1 MNRGANALNLVER
14 DRGYAL
20 GMLKIYPVCLALI
33 CLSGVVH
40 AQTTTTIPT
49 RTIIPGA
56 ASPLNTIP
64 PSASPLTSPP
74 LSASP
79 LTNPPLSANPL
90 QPTTRAASPGPCS
103 ASAQSLCTNGLGSCN
118 AQCAATV
125 AAAASVGVAASVA
138 TCTDRCCNQFNI
150 CLHQRQCPGSAVN
163 CFAPATFA
171 PAPAGTEP

>member
-40 AQTTTTIPT
+40 AQTSISTIP
-49 RTIIPGA
+49 R
-56 ASPLNTIP
+56 
-64 PSASPLTSPP
+64 SASPLTSPP

-125 AAAASVGVAASVA
+125 AAAASVGVAASQA

>member
-40 AQTTTTIPT
+40 AQT
-49 RTIIPGA
+49 RTSTPGA
-56 ASPLNTIP
+56 VNTPFRSASPLTNLP

-74 LSASP
+74 R
-79 LTNPPLSANPL
+79 SANPL
-90 QPTTRAASPGPCS
+90 QPITTAASPGPCS
-103 ASAQSLCTNGLGSCN
+103 ASAQSLCSDGIRSCT

-125 AAAASVGVAASVA
+125 AAAASVGVAASQA